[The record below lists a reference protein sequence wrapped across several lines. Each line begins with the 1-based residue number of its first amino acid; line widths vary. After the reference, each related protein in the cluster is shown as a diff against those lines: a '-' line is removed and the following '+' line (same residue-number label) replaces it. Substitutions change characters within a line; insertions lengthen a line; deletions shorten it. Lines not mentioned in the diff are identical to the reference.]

1 MNSGIKDRV
10 KFKYYFVINNNRIRV
25 GKINMGIE
33 RGGLK
38 LSSASAEEILHKLKE
53 SKGFAPI
60 IAEKAT
66 QEEGIRRVVIE
77 AMEKYIKEENGPE
90 RAAIEKMLLEL
101 QIIEFLEALKK

>member
-38 LSSASAEEILHKLKE
+38 LSSASVEEILHKLKE